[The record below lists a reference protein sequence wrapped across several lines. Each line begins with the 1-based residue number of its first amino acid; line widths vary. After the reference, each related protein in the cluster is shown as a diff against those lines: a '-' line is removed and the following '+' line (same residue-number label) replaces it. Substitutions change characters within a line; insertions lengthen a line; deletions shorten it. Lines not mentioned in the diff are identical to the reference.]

1 MPDFWR
7 CGSLGIPS
15 VHRKLGISTSNH
27 APVDGITGHDST
39 NFTSE
44 FLQRSHGFVPYIN
57 GWSTLLRGR
66 GRSRTWRQH
75 RQLADLLPLHRTT
88 KVGGMTHH
96 PKLGNHFADQLSM
109 TEKSHHRT
117 LRNHN
122 AHRLGHSTHVGGS
135 KCDGCRVP
143 AARPLVRPGRRG
155 SGTRKGQFR
164 RGSPRTRHPA
174 APIP

>member
-1 MPDFWR
+1 
-7 CGSLGIPS
+7 
-15 VHRKLGISTSNH
+15 V
-27 APVDGITGHDST
+27 AA
-39 NFTSE
+39 SE
-44 FLQRSHGFVPYIN
+44 FHRCTVSSESPHRITHQWMGLLVTIPQTSHLNSCRRSHGFVPYIN

-75 RQLADLLPLHRTT
+75 RQLADLLPLHRST

-143 AARPLVRPGRRG
+143 AARPLVRPGHRG

-164 RGSPRTRHPA
+164 RGSPRTRHLA